1 MTQRQLDL
9 ALLAGI
15 GVLLLV
21 ILGLALSP
29 APTVAGD
36 ISDPAVR
43 AQQADAPD
51 GQPAAGDRATGDRA
65 AGEPEAPAQNAPALN
80 APAENSEAEAV
91 LPPVADNADGG
102 NAPLEQAPAQ
112 TEPTAEAATP
122 PAEVP
127 TRGVPVE
134 RVGFAYA
141 TGSEGACGVPLTAW
155 NYVAVSRDLLEAY
168 PCGTAVTLTFE
179 DAVAGRASV
188 TAQVGDTM
196 GAEITD
202 TVNVFVGEAEPA
214 LEYGVTS
221 GTLAQ

>member
-1 MTQRQLDL
+1 MG
-9 ALLAGI
+9 GI

-29 APTVAGD
+29 APTSAGD

-43 AQQADAPD
+43 TPLATQPDAPPD
-51 GQPAAGDRATGDRA
+51 SAVQDSGAEGDLEGEENAVTEPPVVGNEPVARAEENTP
-65 AGEPEAPAQNAPALN
+65 PEAASPTAGKPT
-80 APAENSEAEAV
+80 S
-91 LPPVADNADGG
+91 
-102 NAPLEQAPAQ
+102 QAPAQ
-112 TEPTAEAATP
+112 PTA
-122 PAEVP
+122 
-127 TRGVPVE
+127 GVSVE

-168 PCGTAVTLTFE
+168 PCGTAVTLSFE
-179 DAVAGRASV
+179 DEIAGRSSV

-196 GAEITD
+196 GADITD
-202 TVNVFVGEAEPA
+202 TVNVFVGEDEPA
-214 LEYGVTS
+214 LEYGVTR

>member
-43 AQQADAPD
+43 VQQAAAPD
-51 GQPAAGDRATGDRA
+51 EQPATGDRA
-65 AGEPEAPAQNAPALN
+65 AGEPEAPAQDT
-80 APAENSEAEAV
+80 PAENSEAEVVA
-91 LPPVADNADGG
+91 LPPGADNADGG

-112 TEPTAEAATP
+112 TNSTAEAATR
-122 PAEVP
+122 PADVP
-127 TRGVPVE
+127 TEGVPVE

-179 DAVAGRASV
+179 DAVAGRTSV

-202 TVNVFVGEAEPA
+202 AVNVFVGEAEPA

>member
-1 MTQRQLDL
+1 MTQRRLDL

-36 ISDPAVR
+36 ISDPAVHV
-43 AQQADAPD
+43 QPDAL
-51 GQPAAGDRATGDRA
+51 GEQPAKAGDRA
-65 AGEPEAPAQNAPALN
+65 AGKAEAVPAQNTPD
-80 APAENSEAEAV
+80 APAEVAV
-91 LPPVADNADGG
+91 LPPVTDNPDEG
-102 NAPLEQAPAQ
+102 NAPLEDSPAQ
-112 TEPTAEAATP
+112 NASTDEAATR

-127 TRGVPVE
+127 TQGVPVA

-168 PCGTAVTLTFE
+168 PCGTAVTLTFS
-179 DAVAGRASV
+179 DAIAGRNSV
-188 TAQVGDTM
+188 TAQVGDTV
-196 GAEITD
+196 GADIKD
-202 TVNVFVGEAEPA
+202 TVNVFVGQDEPA

>member
-9 ALLAGI
+9 ALLTGI

-43 AQQADAPD
+43 VQQADTPD
-51 GQPAAGDRATGDRA
+51 AQSARAADQAARAARA
-65 AGEPEAPAQNAPALN
+65 AGEAEAAPTQA
-80 APAENSEAEAV
+80 APNSEAKGVAA
-91 LPPVADNADGG
+91 LPPVADNAQGNG
-102 NAPLEQAPAQ
+102 PFEQTPAQNAPIAE
-112 TEPTAEAATP
+112 TATRS
-122 PAEVP
+122 AEVP
-127 TRGVPVE
+127 TNGVPVE

-168 PCGTAVTLTFE
+168 PCGTAVTVTFT
-179 DAVAGRASV
+179 DAIAGRSSV

-196 GAEITD
+196 GADITD
-202 TVNVFVGEAEPA
+202 TVNVFVGQDEPA

>member
-1 MTQRQLDL
+1 MTQRQLDR

-15 GVLLLV
+15 GVLLLI

-29 APTVAGD
+29 APTAAGD

-43 AQQADAPD
+43 TLQVDAQPTSQPTSRGSDAEAETTPVAPD
-51 GQPAAGDRATGDRA
+51 DAVTNDASTVEENAENVSTEAFSGPEQDAAGIV
-65 AGEPEAPAQNAPALN
+65 Q
-80 APAENSEAEAV
+80 
-91 LPPVADNADGG
+91 PPIR
-102 NAPLEQAPAQ
+102 PLA
-112 TEPTAEAATP
+112 
-122 PAEVP
+122 
-127 TRGVPVE
+127 GVPVA

-141 TGSEGACGVPLTAW
+141 TGSEGACGVALTAW

-168 PCGTAVTLTFE
+168 PCGTAVTLSFDDE
-179 DAVAGRASV
+179 IAGRSSI

-196 GAEITD
+196 GAAITD
-202 TVNVFVGEAEPA
+202 TVNVFVGEDEPA

>member
-1 MTQRQLDL
+1 MTQRQLDR

-15 GVLLLV
+15 GVLLLI

-29 APTVAGD
+29 APTTAVGD

-43 AQQADAPD
+43 TPQVDALPAAPQNSAAQVDSEEGEPESAAAEPVANDPAASTEDSPFEAVVPFID
-51 GQPAAGDRATGDRA
+51 ETTVPTQPAA
-65 AGEPEAPAQNAPALN
+65 
-80 APAENSEAEAV
+80 
-91 LPPVADNADGG
+91 
-102 NAPLEQAPAQ
+102 
-112 TEPTAEAATP
+112 
-122 PAEVP
+122 
-127 TRGVPVE
+127 GVPVE

-155 NYVAVSRDLLEAY
+155 KYVAVSRDLLEAY
-168 PCGTAVTLTFE
+168 PCGTAITLRFE
-179 DAVAGRASV
+179 DEIAGRTRV

-196 GAEITD
+196 GADITG
-202 TVNVFVGEAEPA
+202 TVNVFVGQDEPA